1 MVKTKELWFAVVGAG
16 DFAVDKVRNVRKIAD
31 RKTGQK
37 LYKDFVKR
45 GRSLS
50 TKVRNS
56 TPGKQVRNQT
66 QSARKQ
72 VSEAAKK
79 AQKTLGVNVQAWPKS
94 RNSKSSSPKKSTT
107 KSSSTKTTASAS

>member
-1 MVKTKELWFAVVGAG
+1 MAKTKELWFAVVGAG

-50 TKVRNS
+50 TKVSNS
-56 TPGKQVRNQT
+56 TPGKQVRSQT
-66 QSARKQ
+66 QNARAQ
-72 VSEAAKK
+72 VSEVAKK
-79 AQKTLGVNVQAWPKS
+79 ASKTLGVNVQAWPKS
-94 RNSKSSSPKKSTT
+94 SKSSSPKSTT
-107 KSSSTKTTASAS
+107 AKSSSKKTTASAS